1 MDTKWKKS
9 KGILSVLFLLIGLTL
24 MAIFG
29 GIGLL
34 GASSLELGD
43 VADSFRSDYQDT
55 RRFRREIS
63 YDLRAML
70 EFVLTGEETSCF
82 QDENL
87 RWGIWQDE
95 KLLAGNLNGITG
107 NLTGHQEPGYNFYL
121 EYRDGKVQIWK
132 DGAEVD
138 VYGDEVY
145 RDQWEQW
152 ELPGYRNL
160 DTELFVGGGWTD
172 SGRGFDLSSIT
183 GAATPMATAVPGETG
198 GEEPAA
204 DTGEPWDGVTIRLAA
219 AQTPVYF
226 YHSMGLYDVADTL
239 YTMRLAVCIVAG
251 CFLLGVALV
260 VWSLL
265 WRRWMALTFRAAG
278 HLTGKIW
285 LEIKLL
291 LLALLVGPLMVSL
304 SYIADPIFLVF
315 AIGLCWILV
324 FYLNDFLCNRGRLCR
339 VSFCGWLAGKL
350 RGDGLDLPLQR
361 RAMRSGVVHLMA
373 VVILALGAAAFDLE
387 LFLSAWR
394 SGSIRIWVPFLIGL
408 VGLVLLGIVFLH
420 WKEERAMIEDLGAL
434 SDQIEAVRRKQ
445 QGTMLAAERPLAGLS
460 QAVADIDSG
469 LQQAVEER
477 LRSER
482 MKVELITN
490 VSHDLKTPLT
500 SILSYAALLEEE
512 ELPDH
517 VRDYVT
523 ILNDKAQRLKNMVQE
538 VFDVSKAASGNLN
551 LHWEE
556 LDLAKLL
563 RQTLADQAEP
573 IAASG
578 LDLRTRLPAEPV
590 LIRADGDRLYRV
602 FQNLIQNV
610 LQYSL
615 EGSRAYL
622 TLETNGESGRV
633 CVQNIS
639 REELSREKDF
649 TERFVRGDESRSDG
663 GSGLGLAIAKS
674 FTEACG
680 GTFRLRTDADLFTVE
695 VEFPCVQPS
704 LPEGTESV

>member
-1 MDTKWKKS
+1 MRDIMD
-9 KGILSVLFLLIGLTL
+9 GFH
-24 MAIFG
+24 
-29 GIGLL
+29 
-34 GASSLELGD
+34 
-43 VADSFRSDYQDT
+43 SDYQDT

-63 YDLRAML
+63 YDLHTML
-70 EFVLTGEETSCF
+70 EFVLTGEEPSCF

-87 RWGIWQDE
+87 RWGIWKDE
-95 KLLAGNLNGITG
+95 KLLASNLNGITG
-107 NLTGHQEPGYNFYL
+107 NLMGHQEPGYNFYL

-145 RDQWEQW
+145 RDRWEQW

-172 SGRGFDLSSIT
+172 SGQGVDLSSIT
-183 GAATPMATAVPGETG
+183 GAATPMATAVPEEPG
-198 GEEPAA
+198 GEEPA
-204 DTGEPWDGVTIRLAA
+204 DGSGKPWDGVTIRLAA
-219 AQTPVYF
+219 AETPVDF
-226 YHSMGLYDVADTL
+226 YGPNTNRIYQVAETL
-239 YTMRLAVCIVAG
+239 RYKRLAVCIVGG

-278 HLTGKIW
+278 RLTGKIW